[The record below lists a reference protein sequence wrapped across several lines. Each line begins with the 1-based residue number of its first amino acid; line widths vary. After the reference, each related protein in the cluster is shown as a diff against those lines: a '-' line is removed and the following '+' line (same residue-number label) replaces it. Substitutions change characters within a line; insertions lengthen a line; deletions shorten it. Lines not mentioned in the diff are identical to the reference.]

1 MIIHCLSEPPDSK
14 TTAALAVF
22 EKDFTYPLGADLS
35 FAISHGA
42 DYSRFFRSMGE
53 TKIYLAEISGEI
65 VGALATVQRH
75 AIHTNGSTFPAIY
88 LCDAKVASAHRG
100 RTVLGRLAI
109 KAREDVIAADYQ
121 AAYSVVMSGSIPTTA
136 YTGRLGIPAFKP
148 ISEQAVLRFETPSEF
163 RRIAIFT
170 PVKHENHLRFQAGNA
185 ALTSEIRPQ
194 ILEVDGATGVLVDT
208 RRGKR
213 LWQSDGREIIS
224 AHLTR
229 AIFSSAQALADLIT
243 LAVEQAAALG
253 FPGLFLSLAVDDP
266 ALALILDSAVI
277 KPTIAY
283 ATVYGTGLPVGRW
296 AIETSEI

>member
-1 MIIHCLSEPPDSK
+1 MIIHCLTEPPDSK

-22 EKDFTYPLGADLS
+22 EKNFTYPLGPDLS

-53 TKIYLAEISGEI
+53 AKIYLAEISGEI

-75 AIHTNGSTFPAIY
+75 AIHADGSTFPAIY

-163 RRIAIFT
+163 RRIAIST

-266 ALALILDSAVI
+266 ALASILDSAVI